1 MNILITGAT
10 GLLGK
15 SVLETNVFSHNIIG
29 IYFGK
34 YKMRNTK
41 NVKYYC
47 FDIRDKDTLKGIFR
61 DNKIGAV
68 IHTAGI
74 ADVDFC
80 QKYYDASYRSNV
92 MGTQNI
98 IELCKEAD
106 SKLLY
111 VSTNAVF
118 DGKNAPYKEEDEPN
132 PINNYGRIKLECE
145 QKVRWAFSKYL
156 IVRPIL
162 MYGWN
167 NIHERKNLVT
177 FLLDKL
183 NNKETVNMVTDVY
196 ENPLFA
202 YQCSDVIW
210 SLINQDKHGI
220 YHVAGKDIV
229 NRYEYAIT
237 IADVFGLNK
246 DLIQPVDSSLFPD
259 IAPRPKNTSYLTEK
273 LQKEIG
279 FIPLGLRDG
288 LREMQRLGEDGSK
301 RNS

>member
-15 SVLETNVFSHNIIG
+15 SLVETNVFSHNIIG
-29 IYFGK
+29 IYFGR

-47 FDIRDKDTLKGIFR
+47 SDIRDKDAMKGIF
-61 DNKIGAV
+61 NENNIEVV

-80 QKYYDASYRSNV
+80 QKYYDEAYRSNV
-92 MGTQNI
+92 IGTQNI
-98 IELCKEAD
+98 IELCKEMD
-106 SKLLY
+106 SRLLY

-118 DGKNAPYKEEDEPN
+118 DGKNAPYKEEDAPN

-145 QKVRWAFSKYL
+145 KKIRETFNGYL

-167 NIHERKNLVT
+167 NLNERRNLVT

-196 ENPLFA
+196 ENPLSA
-202 YQCSDVIW
+202 YQCADVIW
-210 SLINQDKHGI
+210 SIIDKDKHGI
-220 YHVAGKDIV
+220 YHIAGKDVV

-237 IADVFGLNK
+237 IADIFGLDK
-246 DLIQPVDSSLFPD
+246 DLIRPVDSSFFPD
-259 IAPRPKNTSYLTEK
+259 IAPRPKNTSYLTKKLEK
-273 LQKEIG
+273 ELG
-279 FIPLGLRDG
+279 YIPLTLRDG
-288 LREMQRLGEDGSK
+288 LTQMKGLKEDVS
-301 RNS
+301 